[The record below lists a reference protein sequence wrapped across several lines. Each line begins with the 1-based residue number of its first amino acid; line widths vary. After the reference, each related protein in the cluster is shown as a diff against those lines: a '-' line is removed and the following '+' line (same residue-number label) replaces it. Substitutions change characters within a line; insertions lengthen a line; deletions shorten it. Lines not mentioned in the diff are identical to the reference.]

1 MGRMNLIFNKLKN
14 FFTAHPLPYSALQV
28 TSSYI
33 SGIHLSLKDRKLKN
47 HFILPVSGRIIQ
59 PSFEKANI
67 KDSPL
72 LQKIITEGVEKF
84 DIYDHGVA
92 LLLPELSQRTFVFS
106 FDGLPATSKE
116 REQLIRFRVKKQMPL
131 LSEDVRISY
140 DVLQTRERKK
150 IISSLA
156 RFTVVND
163 YENFFSQMRLKIKS
177 VGFPLLGLS
186 NLVNWNEE
194 KDFFLINIEKD
205 SFGLLAVTNAE
216 PSLYRQKP
224 LLVRQDEKY
233 LMERVQ
239 NIVLEIENTVQFIRD
254 KEKREITSLWVRF
267 GLLESEE
274 ELLSNLESRLPI
286 PIKNIESLVSLEL
299 SGQEKK
305 ILAPLIGQLL

>member
-1 MGRMNLIFNKLKN
+1 MNLIFNKLKN

-140 DVLQTRERKK
+140 DVLQTRESKK

-224 LLVRQDEKY
+224 LMIRQDEKY
-233 LMERVQ
+233 LLERVQ

-254 KEKREITSLWVRF
+254 KEKREIASIWVRF

-274 ELLSNLESRLPI
+274 ELLSNLGSRLPF

-299 SGQEKK
+299 SGREKK

>member
-140 DVLQTRERKK
+140 DMLQTRERKK